1 MIDARRDGGAAGL
14 RESVYANLRRRIL
27 VCDLL
32 PGHPLDIGDLAA
44 EFGTSRTPV
53 RDALHRL
60 SHENL
65 VEISPRS
72 QTRVA
77 PVTLQDLIDL
87 LNLREAIGPMA
98 ARLAAQSPPAEL
110 EKLSDETEFGYGLA
124 GDSSSVLSASHLFH
138 CTIARL
144 SGNVRLHRITESLFE
159 DLERILRLCSAR
171 PLEPGEPLDDHRKL
185 IDALRDRDGKRAAEI
200 ELRHI
205 RKAREVVI
213 RLALDSGVFANQRL
227 HS

>member
-1 MIDARRDGGAAGL
+1 MIGADNTRAAGL

-27 VCDLL
+27 VCELL
-32 PGHPLDIGDLAA
+32 PGHPLDIGELAE

-72 QTRVA
+72 QSRVA
-77 PVTLQDLIDL
+77 AVTLQDLIDL
-87 LNLREAIGPMA
+87 LNLREAIGATA
-98 ARLAAQSPPAEL
+98 ARLAAQAPPAEL
-110 EKLSDETEFGYGLA
+110 ERLSGETELGYGLA
-124 GDSSSVLSASHLFH
+124 NDSSSVLSASHLFH
-138 CTIARL
+138 CTIAKL
-144 SGNVRLHRITESLFE
+144 SGNARLYRITENLFE

-171 PLEPGEPLDDHRKL
+171 PLEPGEPLNDHRRL
-185 IDALRDRDGKRAAEI
+185 IDALRARDGKRAAEI
-200 ELRHI
+200 EQRHI
-205 RKAREVVI
+205 KKTREVVI
-213 RLALDSGVFANQRL
+213 RLALDSGVFANQRM